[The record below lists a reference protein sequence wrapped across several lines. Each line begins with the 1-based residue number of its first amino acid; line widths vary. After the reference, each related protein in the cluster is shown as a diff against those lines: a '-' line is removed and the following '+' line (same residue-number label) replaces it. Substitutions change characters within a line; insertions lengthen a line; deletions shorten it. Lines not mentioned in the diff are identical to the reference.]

1 MNIINQTTKI
11 YSGENSIESLNK
23 IKNSKILVISDGFLV
38 KNKMIN
44 MVLDNL
50 DNSNTILV
58 FDEVKPDPPLSVVS
72 KAMAK
77 MIKINADYIIGFGGG
92 SAIDTAKGTIY
103 FLKEAGK
110 LKKYLEFIAI
120 PTTSG
125 TGSEVTNV
133 AVVTDE
139 QSSIKH
145 ALVSNEIL
153 PTIAILD
160 PKTTESLPASIVA
173 NTGMDVFTHALEAC
187 VAKGANDYSDALAEK
202 SGELVV
208 KYLLKAYTDANDK
221 LAKEKMHMASNLAGN
236 AFNVAGLGVNHSI
249 AHQLGGMYHIAH
261 GLANA
266 ILLCEVIDFNSK
278 DLNVKE
284 KYVEYSKKIG
294 LSDKNDCDANAIYK
308 LKLFIKTIMSNMNLP
323 DRISKIDNIDLSK
336 WELEKYI
343 MMANATKDRCLV
355 GNPKNIKDKD
365 IAILESVA
373 HTLINFKE
381 R

>member
-365 IAILESVA
+365 ILEILEK
-373 HTLINFKE
+373 IY
-381 R
+381 

>member
-1 MNIINQTTKI
+1 MNKISQTTKI
-11 YSGENSIESLNK
+11 YSGEDSMKSLNM
-23 IKNSKILVISDGFLV
+23 IKDSKILIIADGFLV
-38 KNKMIN
+38 KNNMIN
-44 MVLDNL
+44 MVLENI
-50 DNSNTILV
+50 DNSNEVEI

-72 KAMAK
+72 KAISK
-77 MIKINADYIIGFGGG
+77 MIQIDADYLIGFGGG

-103 FLKEAGK
+103 FLKQAKK
-110 LKKYLEFIAI
+110 LKKELEFIAI

-139 QSSIKH
+139 QNSIKH
-145 ALVSNEIL
+145 ALVSDEIL

-173 NTGMDVFTHALEAC
+173 NTGMDVLTHALEAY

-208 KYLLKAYTDANDK
+208 KYLLSAYKNADDK

-266 ILLCEVIDFNSK
+266 ILLCEVIDLNSR
-278 DLNVKE
+278 DFDSRR
-284 KYVEYSKKIG
+284 KYAEYAKKIG
-294 LSDKNDCDANAIYK
+294 LADRNDCESDAIYK
-308 LKLFIKTIMSNMNLP
+308 IKLFIQNIMSDMNLP
-323 DRISKIDNIDLSK
+323 NKISKIENIDLSK
-336 WELEKYI
+336 WNLEKYI
-343 MMANATKDRCLV
+343 MMANAKKDRCLV
-355 GNPKNIKDKD
+355 GNPKNVEDKD
-365 IAILESVA
+365 ILEILEK
-373 HTLINFKE
+373 IY
-381 R
+381 